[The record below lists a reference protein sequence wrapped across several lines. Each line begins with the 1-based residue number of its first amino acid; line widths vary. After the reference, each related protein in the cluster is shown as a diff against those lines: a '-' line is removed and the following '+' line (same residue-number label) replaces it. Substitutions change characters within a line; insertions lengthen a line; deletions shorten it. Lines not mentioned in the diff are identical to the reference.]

1 MTNSQ
6 PTRPNVTIVTLDRN
20 GRCGSAGGSDRASTF
35 TEVAALLLSRDCG
48 RLDQRNE
55 TAAPGRRLLHKPPT
69 DPVRRTV
76 MGRPMLRAAEYG
88 RQLGRE
94 RRRSDES
101 RCVSHQL
108 GSKAFRTPLCNS
120 LDEMQASAGE
130 RLAVMSRPPR
140 GNAEAAPRSRSRLR
154 SAKLRRQR
162 PLAVCMGYCPH
173 RRKTRVTGR
182 PVICARCRRNARR
195 KSRVARSSVMS
206 HALASPP
213 PPPSRQRHG
222 RRPARPQ
229 GAPLV
234 DVSQGRHPLGRLRTH
249 STDHDSTRRG
259 PSFLAFTRRR
269 HPVATA

>member
-1 MTNSQ
+1 VIARLPTGRSSADAPALAGQRSSPQHLRDTCSGRTASAPSGRVPTTATAGESGRKPAPGVERLLIVVSVAERTLPHRVARPGMRACERTTGRRRPPPRNRAAQYRRPLGGAMVVLTQQ
-6 PTRPNVTIVTLDRN
+6 PAPPSSPARRL
-20 GRCGSAGGSDRASTF
+20 
-35 TEVAALLLSRDCG
+35 G
-48 RLDQRNE
+48 RLAD
-55 TAAPGRRLLHKPPT
+55 
-69 DPVRRTV
+69 
-76 MGRPMLRAAEYG
+76 Y
-88 RQLGRE
+88 
-94 RRRSDES
+94 
-101 RCVSHQL
+101 
-108 GSKAFRTPLCNS
+108 
-120 LDEMQASAGE
+120 
-130 RLAVMSRPPR
+130 
-140 GNAEAAPRSRSRLR
+140 
-154 SAKLRRQR
+154 
-162 PLAVCMGYCPH
+162 MGYCPH

-195 KSRVARSSVMS
+195 KSRVARSSVMG
-206 HALASPP
+206 HALASP

>member
-1 MTNSQ
+1 MSPARSRRGSRTEIRLGARAHT
-6 PTRPNVTIVTLDRN
+6 TRTSN
-20 GRCGSAGGSDRASTF
+20 RAHAPPPPSSSIHRSRTDST
-35 TEVAALLLSRDCG
+35 C
-48 RLDQRNE
+48 DQVPAQIRS
-55 TAAPGRRLLHKPPT
+55 
-69 DPVRRTV
+69 VRRPQ
-76 MGRPMLRAAEYG
+76 RS
-88 RQLGRE
+88 LGT
-94 RRRSDES
+94 RRR
-101 RCVSHQL
+101 
-108 GSKAFRTPLCNS
+108 
-120 LDEMQASAGE
+120 
-130 RLAVMSRPPR
+130 RPPAR
-140 GNAEAAPRSRSRLR
+140 DRLPRRSCIGRKRQRRAGAPLPATSIS
-154 SAKLRRQR
+154 KLRRLR
-162 PLAVCMGYCPH
+162 DLADYMGYCPH

-195 KSRVARSSVMS
+195 KSRVARSSVMG

>member
-1 MTNSQ
+1 MDAWA
-6 PTRPNVTIVTLDRN
+6 PIFFFALIVLNVSEPDPPP
-20 GRCGSAGGSDRASTF
+20 
-35 TEVAALLLSRDCG
+35 
-48 RLDQRNE
+48 
-55 TAAPGRRLLHKPPT
+55 PGRPSGHARPVTGRRAADVLATQFGLL
-69 DPVRRTV
+69 DIGARGRRH
-76 MGRPMLRAAEYG
+76 GRPQPAAG
-88 RQLGRE
+88 APSSSA
-94 RRRSDES
+94 RRPD
-101 RCVSHQL
+101 
-108 GSKAFRTPLCNS
+108 
-120 LDEMQASAGE
+120 
-130 RLAVMSRPPR
+130 RLADY
-140 GNAEAAPRSRSRLR
+140 
-154 SAKLRRQR
+154 
-162 PLAVCMGYCPH
+162 MGYCPH

-195 KSRVARSSVMS
+195 KSRVARSSVMG